1 MDCSKDNLDKMMLTL
16 GAFVVVKFL
25 GDMLC
30 GLCTRRKNKYDTLL
44 SEIAELKAQNE
55 RIIAGLYAEP
65 SEASSTEDQAQ
76 AHAEH
81 QTQEETQDQTQTQ
94 DSVPPETQ
102 DQVQPETNTITDY
115 SAQNIVDEL
124 SHSAKVEEK
133 HRRLVRC
140 LTPGQQVFVS
150 YKKTTFP
157 ASFRLLPSAPHGYVF
172 EAGTESFLT
181 PSQFSFKRKHALNPE
196 VSSDNGWDTVYVI
209 TGKNEKNKDIKK
221 SLNDLIAVLPAVS
234 EAA

>member
-1 MDCSKDNLDKMMLTL
+1 MVSIKMDCSKENLDKIMLTL
-16 GAFVVVKFL
+16 GAFVVVKFI

-30 GLCTRRKNKYDTLL
+30 GLCTRRKNKYDVLM

-55 RIIAGLYAEP
+55 RIIAGLYAES
-65 SEASSTEDQAQ
+65 SEASSTEEQQQEQEQEQGQQQEQHEAPAEDQAQ
-76 AHAEH
+76 A
-81 QTQEETQDQTQTQ
+81 Q
-94 DSVPPETQ
+94 
-102 DQVQPETNTITDY
+102 TNTITDY

-133 HRRLVRC
+133 HKRLLQR
-140 LTPGQQVFVS
+140 LTPGQLVYVS

-157 ASFRLLPSAPHGYVF
+157 ATFRLLPSAPHGYVF

-196 VSSDNGWDTVYVI
+196 VSSDNGWDTVYIV
-209 TGKNEKNKDIKK
+209 TGQNEKNKDIKK
-221 SLNDLIAVLPAVS
+221 SLNEVIAVLPAVT

>member
-1 MDCSKDNLDKMMLTL
+1 MVSIKMDCSKENLDKIMLTL
-16 GAFVVVKFL
+16 GAFVVVKFI

-30 GLCTRRKNKYDTLL
+30 GLCTRRKNKYDALM

-55 RIIAGLYAEP
+55 RIIAGLYAES
-65 SEASSTEDQAQ
+65 SEASSTEEQEQGQGQEQDQVGAEEQQDQAP
-76 AHAEH
+76 AEH
-81 QTQEETQDQTQTQ
+81 QEQTQ
-94 DSVPPETQ
+94 
-102 DQVQPETNTITDY
+102 TNTITDY

-133 HRRLVRC
+133 HKRLLQR
-140 LTPGQQVFVS
+140 LTPGQLVYVS

-157 ASFRLLPSAPHGYVF
+157 ATFRLLPSAPHGYVF

-196 VSSDNGWDTVYVI
+196 VSSDNGWDTVYIV
-209 TGKNEKNKDIKK
+209 TGQNEKNKDIKK
-221 SLNDLIAVLPAVS
+221 SLNEVIA
-234 EAA
+234 

>member
-1 MDCSKDNLDKMMLTL
+1 M
-16 GAFVVVKFL
+16 
-25 GDMLC
+25 
-30 GLCTRRKNKYDTLL
+30 

-55 RIIAGLYAEP
+55 RIIAGLYADS
-65 SEASSTEDQAQ
+65 SEASSNEGMDQDQAHAQEQEQEQEQTQVQ

-81 QTQEETQDQTQTQ
+81 Q
-94 DSVPPETQ
+94 TQ

-172 EAGTESFLT
+172 EAGTESFMT

-209 TGKNEKNKDIKK
+209 TGQNEKNKDIKK